1 MNGKNIE
8 LLVENDSR
16 RRGSEIMNEIS
27 KAGHHM
33 WKCDGLLG
41 NVSVLQQF
49 YKLIFDFEKL

>member
-8 LLVENDSR
+8 LLVENDRS
-16 RRGSEIMNEIS
+16 
-27 KAGHHM
+27 
-33 WKCDGLLG
+33 WKFEWIFKQAITCG

>member
-8 LLVENDSR
+8 LLVENDRSWKFEWIFKQAITC
-16 RRGSEIMNEIS
+16 G
-27 KAGHHM
+27 
-33 WKCDGLLG
+33 KCDGLLG

>member
-8 LLVENDSR
+8 LLVENDRS
-16 RRGSEIMNEIS
+16 
-27 KAGHHM
+27 